1 MPEIT
6 LKGLAI
12 VEGLCEG
19 EALVSKKPLSFLGG
33 VDPTNG
39 NIIEKHHDLRGKCLK
54 DKALCFLASAI
65 IGKTPDY
72 GMHQAENRRPNVI
85 VNVEAPPAK
94 RSRTWRLRN
103 SPRPNS
109 KR

>member
-54 DKALCFLASAI
+54 DQALCFPHGHGSTVYCTPLPR
-65 IGKTPDY
+65 KTWLPK
-72 GMHQAENRRPNVI
+72 P
-85 VNVEAPPAK
+85 
-94 RSRTWRLRN
+94 
-103 SPRPNS
+103 
-109 KR
+109 